1 MILVKNQIDKCNC
14 KLCHLEIQICKNLGL
29 MVYRVQPLGI
39 QILKVVVMKIHVF
52 KKKMSLKRTKS
63 ENAI

>member
-1 MILVKNQIDKCNC
+1 MIFLKNQIDKCNC
-14 KLCHLEIQICKNLGL
+14 KLCDLEIQICKNLGL
-29 MVYRVQPLGI
+29 MVYRVQPLGV
-39 QILKVVVMKIHVF
+39 QILKEVVMRIHVY